1 MVRRLQQGPARKE
14 ALLAAV
20 YAAEG
25 REAYGMTD
33 GRALAKRFE
42 ADKRRLRDRLGVAVH
57 YDAATGG
64 YVLGRLDTPL
74 LDLPDDDLRTLA
86 WLADT
91 FTADGPRAG
100 EVRRLLDRL
109 SGWLPESRQ
118 RLVSRAAGTLPT
130 PDVRLR
136 DSEPIAPDVWAA
148 VTEASNS
155 RRELMFDYRTSEE
168 EHVRLRRHHVQPWD
182 LDFTD
187 RGHYRLLGY
196 CLWCDGADGPIEPRD
211 YRHYRLSRMVAGSAR
226 VLPRMLPPIRPR
238 GRPRQV
244 LFEMSP
250 RIARF
255 GVSARREL
263 LDEPAITPAA
273 GGWVRVAGQTLDV
286 FDLAR
291 NLLYYGGHCRVLGGP
306 ELLAEMRGLAG
317 ELGKL
322 YP

>member
-14 ALLAAV
+14 ELLAAV
-20 YAAEG
+20 YAGEG

-33 GRALAKRFE
+33 GKALGKRFE
-42 ADKRRLRDRLGVAVH
+42 ADKRRMREHLGVDIR
-57 YDAATGG
+57 YDAAAGG
-64 YVLGRLDTPL
+64 YVIDRLDAPL
-74 LDLPDDDLRTLA
+74 LNLPDDDLLTLA

-91 FTADGPRAG
+91 FTADGPRAD
-100 EVRRLLDRL
+100 EVQRLLDRL
-109 SGWLPESRQ
+109 ADWLPEERR
-118 RLVSRAAGTLPT
+118 RLVSRAAGTFPT

-148 VTEASNS
+148 VTEACNS
-155 RRELMFDYRTSEE
+155 RRELIFDYRTSEE
-168 EHVRLRRHHVQPWD
+168 DGVRLRQHHVQPWD

-211 YRHYRLSRMVAGSAR
+211 YRHYRLSRIVAGSAR
-226 VLPRMLPPIRPR
+226 VLPRVLPPIRPR
-238 GRPRQV
+238 GRPRLV

-255 GVSARREL
+255 GISARREL
-263 LDEPAITPAA
+263 LGEPAITPAA

-306 ELLAEMRGLAG
+306 ELLAEMQGLAKALG
-317 ELGKL
+317 EI
-322 YP
+322 YS